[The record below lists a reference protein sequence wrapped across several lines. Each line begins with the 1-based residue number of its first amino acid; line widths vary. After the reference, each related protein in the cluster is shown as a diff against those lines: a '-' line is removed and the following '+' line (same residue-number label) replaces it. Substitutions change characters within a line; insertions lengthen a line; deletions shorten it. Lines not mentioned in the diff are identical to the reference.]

1 VANRNNIITS
11 MPDYKI
17 KNIKLAEEG
26 KKDIEWAESNMPVLM
41 AIRKRFEKEKP
52 LKGIVVGCCLH
63 ITKETAVLVKTLR
76 AGGARVFLTGSN
88 PLSTNDRITA
98 GLVKEGIGVYG
109 WRNLTKKAYY
119 WCINK
124 VLAQKPNI
132 TMDDGGDL
140 ISTIHSK
147 KPELIKEIIGGT
159 EETTT
164 GVIRFKAMEKARV
177 LKYPVIA
184 VNDAHSKF
192 LFDNRYGTGQST
204 IDGILRA
211 TSILLAG
218 KRFVVCGYGWCG
230 RGIALRAKGMGAN
243 VTVVEVN
250 PQRALEATMDGFLV
264 MPITKA
270 AKIGDIFVTAT
281 GNTDVIR
288 KEHLLK
294 MKSGAILANAGHFN
308 VEINIKDL
316 VEISKGKRIIRD
328 NLEEYQLKNGK
339 KLYLLGEGRLVNLA
353 AAEGHPSEV
362 MDMSFSL
369 QALSAEWLTKAKGLK
384 PRVYRVPEK
393 IDQEVSR
400 LKLRAMKIKIDKLT
414 PKQKAYLRSWQEGT

>member
-1 VANRNNIITS
+1 

-17 KNIKLAEEG
+17 KDIKLAEKG
-26 KKDIEWAESNMPVLM
+26 RKDIEWAESNMPVLM
-41 AIRKRFEKEKP
+41 AIRRRFEKEKP
-52 LKGIVVGCCLH
+52 LRGLVVGCCLH

-76 AGGARVFLTGSN
+76 AGGAMVFLTGSN

-109 WRNLTKKAYY
+109 WRSLTKKAYY

-124 VLAQKPNI
+124 VLAQKPNL

-140 ISTIHSK
+140 ISAIHAK

-164 GVIRFKAMEKARV
+164 GVIRFKAMEKDGV

-211 TSILLAG
+211 TSALLAG
-218 KRFVVCGYGWCG
+218 KRFVVSGYGWCG
-230 RGIALRAKGMGAN
+230 RGIAVKARGMGAN
-243 VTVVEVN
+243 VIITEVN
-250 PQRALEATMDGFLV
+250 PQRALEAIMDGFLV
-264 MPITKA
+264 MPMAKA
-270 AKIGDIFVTAT
+270 AGIGDVFVTAT
-281 GNTDVIR
+281 GDKDIIR

-294 MKSGAILANAGHFN
+294 MKSGAVLANAGHFN

-316 VEISKGKRIIRD
+316 VEISKKKRKIRD

-369 QALSAEWLTKAKGLK
+369 QALSAEYLTKSKKLEPK
-384 PRVYRVPEK
+384 VYKVPEK
-393 IDQEVSR
+393 IDQEVSK
-400 LKLRAMKIKIDKLT
+400 LKLKAMKIKIDKLT
-414 PKQKAYLRSWQEGT
+414 PEQKIYLRSWQEGT